1 MGLNGRSRKQHLR
14 RKSLSLEGKG
24 PNEVRRMWW
33 GACHHHNPTAKERGR
48 LISRLAAA
56 VPRAEAS
63 RAPPPGTFLHRKWPR
78 GIRIPGA
85 CFVSTRP
92 PKIRTGAGKRCFH
105 RAGFPL
111 NGQPQAKRRD
121 MGGTQRPCQRP
132 AHPNRM
138 SLHHGQL
145 AGCSLLSH

>member
-1 MGLNGRSRKQHLR
+1 MGRESTLQLHLGSKRQLLCHRHKRIIKAAGRHALHCHILTATTRCHLIHRYRDSFPSRG
-14 RKSLSLEGKG
+14 SL
-24 PNEVRRMWW
+24 W
-33 GACHHHNPTAKERGR
+33 
-48 LISRLAAA
+48 
-56 VPRAEAS
+56 
-63 RAPPPGTFLHRKWPR
+63 RAPHRRAFVHRKWPR

-105 RAGFPL
+105 RAGLPL

-132 AHPNRM
+132 THPNRM